1 MFLDT
6 TFSQEPDALKRGQHR
21 LSKKLRSG
29 ANSNATPLTDCAFL
43 LPPAVLCSFN
53 QNLL

>member
-6 TFSQEPDALKRGQHR
+6 MFSQEPDALKPGQHH

-29 ANSNATPLTDCAFL
+29 ANSNAISLTDSAFL